1 MVTTRG
7 QHAASENGEARHVID
22 RPKSKKKNGTKQ
34 NAGKKDKQEQE
45 KVEVGTKRDAGE
57 ADEQEDVAK
66 GENGEH
72 PPAKKTKVQDDV
84 EVGDTDRHPAE
95 HMYQSGESSS
105 RQLIVSASE
114 KSTQRHKQRIK
125 ALSSVDMFTSSID
138 LASSSRRRTP
148 STTSSGSTSS
158 SSHVHQSLA
167 SSQSLAAAEPV

>member
-22 RPKSKKKNGTKQ
+22 RPKSRKKSGRKQ

-45 KVEVGTKRDAGE
+45 KVEVGTKRDADE

-72 PPAKKTKVQDDV
+72 PPAKKIKVQDDV
-84 EVGDTDRHPAE
+84 EVGDTTDGHPAE
-95 HMYQSGESSS
+95 HMYQSGEFSS
-105 RQLIVSASE
+105 RQLIISASE
-114 KSTQRHKQRIK
+114 KSTQQYKQRIK
-125 ALSSVDMFTSSID
+125 ALLNVGMSTSSTD

-148 STTSSGSTSS
+148 
-158 SSHVHQSLA
+158 
-167 SSQSLAAAEPV
+167 